1 MASYS
6 YKSWET
12 INLPVVSESTY
23 FRILDHQAEHPETE
37 TSGVIYDGFIISGY
51 YIQNLN
57 EILSQY
63 VKPYELYFISSL
75 QPDSATERTF
85 YIYYTRNGWNTTTM
99 DDITIS
105 YDWSYKNSTSDVLS
119 DPIYDLVDVRQYL
132 LYSFHPIE
140 LPYTFLVRIGGNLV
154 VDSYNLEYAMNYN
167 YVKKLSD
174 IAQFSGQFSLAYSY
188 SFFVGATD
196 SLPLEETADL
206 YVGGR
211 KYTMAHTCY
220 RYCLYYLNQNGGWDS
235 LLFSG
240 KVMQQD
246 NLSRLSY
253 KKNYIAGSWD
263 FNKVDYLTTIQEG
276 WQLTTS
282 FLDDQHS
289 DKMINLFASNRIFL
303 HDLDEDKI
311 IPVNMVTQKCEHK
324 TYKNQGRQLYTYT
337 VEVNSSQPKYR
348 I

>member
-6 YKSWET
+6 YKSWQT

-37 TSGVIYDGFIISGY
+37 TTGVIYDGFIISGY

-63 VKPYELYFISSL
+63 VKPYELYFASAL
-75 QPDSATERTF
+75 QTDSTSERTF
-85 YIYYTRNGWNTTTM
+85 YIYYTTDGWNTTTM
-99 DDITIS
+99 DDVTIS
-105 YDWSYKNSTSDVLS
+105 YDWSYENSTYEVLS
-119 DPIYDLVDVRQYL
+119 DPIFDLVDIRQYL
-132 LYSFHPIE
+132 LYSFHPLE
-140 LPYTFLVRIGGNLV
+140 VPYIFSVRIGDV
-154 VDSYNLEYAMNYN
+154 PIDSYNIEDTIHYN

-174 IAQFSGQFSLAYSY
+174 MDIFPGEFSYAYSY
-188 SFFVGATD
+188 DFLVTRN
-196 SLPLEETADL
+196 SLPLEDTVDL
-206 YVGGR
+206 YVGAR
-211 KYTMAHTCY
+211 KYIVAHTCY

-235 LLFSG
+235 LLFRG
-240 KVMQQD
+240 KVMKQD

-253 KKNYIAGSWD
+253 KKNYIAGSLD

-276 WQLTTS
+276 WQLNTS

-289 DKMINLFASNRIFL
+289 EKMINLLASNKIFL

-311 IPVNMVTQKCEHK
+311 TPVNMVTQKCEHK
-324 TYKNQGRQLYTYT
+324 TYKNQGRKLYTYT
-337 VEVNSSQPKYR
+337 VEVKSSQPKYR

>member
-6 YKSWET
+6 YKSWQT

-23 FRILDHQAEHPETE
+23 FRILDHQSQNPETE
-37 TSGVIYDGFIISGY
+37 TTGVIYDGFIISGY

-63 VKPYELYFISSL
+63 VKPYEIYFTSAL
-75 QPDSATERTF
+75 QTDSTSERTF
-85 YIYYTRNGWNTTTM
+85 YIYYTNDGWNTTTM
-99 DDITIS
+99 DDVTIS
-105 YDWSYKNSTSDVLS
+105 YDWSYDNSTHEVLS
-119 DPIYDLVDVRQYL
+119 DPIFDLVDIRQYL

-140 LPYTFLVRIGGNLV
+140 TPYNFSVRIDNV
-154 VDSYNLEYAMNYN
+154 PIDSYTIEDNLHYH

-174 IAQFSGQFSLAYSY
+174 IDTFPGEFTYAYSY
-188 SFFVGATD
+188 AFFVTRN
-196 SLPLEETADL
+196 SLSLENTANI
-206 YVGGR
+206 YVGPR
-211 KYTMAHTCY
+211 KYIIAHTCY

-235 LLFSG
+235 LLFQG
-240 KVMQQD
+240 KVIQQD

-253 KKNYIAGSWD
+253 KKNYYAGSLD
-263 FNKVDYLTTIQEG
+263 FNKVDYLTTIQES
-276 WQLTTS
+276 WQLNTS
-282 FLDDQHS
+282 FLDDPHS
-289 DKMINLFASNRIFL
+289 EKMINLLASNKIFL

-311 IPVNMVTQKCEHK
+311 IPVNMATQKCEHK
-324 TYKNQGRQLYTYT
+324 TYKNQGRKLYTYT

>member
-12 INLPVVSESTY
+12 INLPVVSENTY
-23 FRILDHQAEHPETE
+23 FRILDHQAQHPETE
-37 TSGVIYDGFIISGY
+37 TTGVIYDGFIISGY

-63 VKPYELYFISSL
+63 VKPYEIYFASAL
-75 QPDSATERTF
+75 QPDSTSERTF
-85 YIYYTRNGWNTTTM
+85 YIYYTTNGWNTTTM
-99 DDITIS
+99 DDVTIS
-105 YDWSYKNSTSDVLS
+105 YDWTYKNSTSDVLS
-119 DPIYDLVDVRQYL
+119 DPIFDLVDIRQYL
-132 LYSFHPIE
+132 LYSFHPTE
-140 LPYTFLVRIGGNLV
+140 LPYNFAVKIGNV
-154 VDSYNLEYAMNYN
+154 TVDSYTIEHDIHYN

-174 IAQFSGQFSLAYSY
+174 LNQFPGQFTFAYSY
-188 SFFVGATD
+188 AFLVTRN
-196 SLPLEETADL
+196 SLPLEETVDIM
-206 YVGGR
+206 VGAQ
-211 KYTMAHTCY
+211 KYTIAHTCY
-220 RYCLYYLNQNGGWDS
+220 RYCLYYLNQRGGWDS

-253 KKNYIAGSWD
+253 KKNYIAGSLD
-263 FNKVDYLTTIQEG
+263 FNKVDYLTTIQES

-289 DKMINLFASNRIFL
+289 EKMINLFASNKIFL

-311 IPVNMVTQKCEHK
+311 IPVNIATPKCEHK
-324 TYKNQGRQLYTYT
+324 TYKNQGRKLYTYT
-337 VEVNSSQPKYR
+337 VNVNSSQPKYR